1 MGSRLVAS
9 ACLALLVAGCGGSTK
24 DRAAPGAPSS
34 PREQREIAAA
44 STPRASDFPAAD
56 GRSLQ
61 DIADVAGA
69 TGPEIGLAT
78 ATFIPGTNRLAF
90 GLVSRR
96 SEFVYG
102 ATAVYVARDP
112 VRSRA
117 RGPYLA
123 PTDLLITQPAFRSQT
138 AASQDSPFAAV
149 YSARVRFDGP
159 GTWSVLT
166 LTRVGGRLLAAGVD
180 VKVVPR
186 DQDRIPQ
193 RGERVPRIHT
203 DTLASSGGSKAAVD
217 TRRPFDDMH
226 RVDLADALG
235 RKPVALLFA
244 TPALCQSRV
253 CGPVTDI
260 AAQLESKYGD
270 RMTFIH
276 QEVYRDND
284 PNKGLRR
291 PLQAFS
297 LMTEPVHH
305 RLVRSRRRPPRGLVR
320 IPRLRSGHP
329 NGPAS
334 LSSAQPA
341 NRGRGAGKARR

>member
-1 MGSRLVAS
+1 MRPRLVAS
-9 ACLALLVAGCGGSTK
+9 ACLALLLAGCGGSAK
-24 DRAAPGAPSS
+24 DGATPGAPSS

-44 STPRASDFPAAD
+44 SAPRASDFPSAE

-61 DIADVAGA
+61 DIADAAGA
-69 TGPEIGLAT
+69 TGPEVGLAT
-78 ATFIPGTNRLAF
+78 STFVPGVNRLAF
-90 GLVSRR
+90 GLITRR
-96 SEFVYG
+96 SEFLYG

-112 VRSRA
+112 GRSRA

-138 AASQDSPFAAV
+138 AASEDSPFAAV
-149 YSARVRFDGP
+149 YSARVRFDRP

-166 LTRVGGRLLAAGVD
+166 VTRVGGRLLAAGVD
-180 VKVVPR
+180 VKVVPKS
-186 DQDRIPQ
+186 QDRIPQ
-193 RGERVPRIHT
+193 PGEPAPRVHT
-203 DTLASSGGSKAAVD
+203 DTVASAGGNKAAID

-226 RVDLADALG
+226 RVDLADAVG

-244 TPALCQSRV
+244 TPALCQSRI

-260 AAQLESKYGD
+260 AAQLESKYRD

-291 PLQAFS
+291 PLQTFA
-297 LMTEPVHH
+297 LMTEPW
-305 RLVRSRRRPPRGLVR
+305 LFT
-320 IPRLRSGHP
+320 ID
-329 NGPAS
+329 A
-334 LSSAQPA
+334 
-341 NRGRGAGKARR
+341 RGRIAARLEGSFGFRDFEAAIRAALDR